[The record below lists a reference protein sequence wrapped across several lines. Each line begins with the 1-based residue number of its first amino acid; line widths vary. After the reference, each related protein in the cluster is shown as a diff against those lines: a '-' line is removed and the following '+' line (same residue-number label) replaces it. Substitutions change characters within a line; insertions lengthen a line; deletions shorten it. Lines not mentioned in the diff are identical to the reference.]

1 MAPLESPLRR
11 GFMGP
16 VFRGSCTSA
25 KREGPNLKYSI
36 FFVVA
41 MYLLATVAFGVK
53 HYFGHPE
60 QGLFDAVAGGLAWPG
75 ALVEMARS
83 PGL

>member
-1 MAPLESPLRR
+1 MDR
-11 GFMGP
+11 
-16 VFRGSCTSA
+16 
-25 KREGPNLKYSI
+25 REGPKLKYFI

-53 HYFGHPE
+53 HYLGHPE

-75 ALVEMARS
+75 VVVEMARS

>member
-1 MAPLESPLRR
+1 MVISLAAGSLVLRR
-11 GFMGP
+11 MD
-16 VFRGSCTSA
+16 R
-25 KREGPNLKYSI
+25 REGPKLKYFI

-53 HYFGHPE
+53 HYIGHPE
-60 QGLFDAVAGGLAWPG
+60 QGLLDAVAGGLAWPG

-83 PGL
+83 TSF